1 MSIQEMNVTKL
12 ELLDV
17 SHEIISIDEETAN
30 RLALQSKNINKISL
44 DILVNQKARLNE
56 AEKSQATPIAQKV
69 IIYMM
74 LKMQEINELLSER
87 KEQGKITC
95 KTYIR
100 YLIQAWYCSS
110 HTPELQGKFHQRI
123 AEYTQYFN
131 EDKLKRGSKFI
142 RMMESEADE
151 EIGHEILA
159 LRDLEALGVQQF
171 NIINDV
177 FDESKKL
184 INTQSSLLNQSNFIG
199 FLGYSSYMEF
209 LFAKYI
215 DYQLKLLSEQ
225 GIPREAQTFLYN
237 HFVIDLSHAG
247 HDIEL
252 LNFFVDSDE
261 IVTVINENID
271 VVHSLYKGILARAF
285 N

>member
-1 MSIQEMNVTKL
+1 MSATKL
-12 ELLDV
+12 ELLDI
-17 SHEIISIDEETAN
+17 SHEINSIDEETAN
-30 RLALQSKNINKISL
+30 RLALQSKSINKISL
-44 DILVNQKARLNE
+44 DILVKQKAKLKE
-56 AEKSQATPIAQKV
+56 AEKSQVTPIAEKV
-69 IIYMM
+69 INHIM
-74 LKMQEINELLSER
+74 LKMPEMNELLSE
-87 KEQGKITC
+87 KNLQGKITC
-95 KTYIR
+95 NGYIR

-110 HTPELQGKFHQRI
+110 YTPEFQCIFHQRI
-123 AEYTQYFN
+123 AQYAQSFN
-131 EDKLKRGSKFI
+131 EDKLRRGNKFI
-142 RMMESEADE
+142 RLMESESDE

-159 LRDLEALGVQQF
+159 LRDLHKLGVQQ
-171 NIINDV
+171 INTADDI

-184 INTQSSLLNQSNFIG
+184 ISTQSNLLNYSNFMG

-209 LFAKYI
+209 LFAKHI

-225 GIPREAQTFLYN
+225 GISREVQTFLYN

-271 VVHSLYKGILARAF
+271 VVHFLYKGLLARAF